1 MRDKQERLLGYA
13 FVVAQSALFVLIFA
27 PRLRT
32 RGSAV
37 NPGTHRSAAVRT
49 AAGLA
54 IGTGAVVAVAGAR
67 ELGPDLTPMPLPRE
81 GSQLRTGG
89 AYAVVRHPV
98 YTGVMAASA
107 VRGLTAG
114 GRVRPA
120 AAAALCALLVVKA
133 GWEERQMHA
142 RFPGYREYA
151 RRTPRFVP
159 RPGGHRP
166 AR

>member
-1 MRDKQERLLGYA
+1 MLGYG
-13 FVVAQSALFVLIFA
+13 FVVAQSALFVLLFA
-27 PRLRT
+27 PRRAGA
-32 RGSAV
+32 R
-37 NPGTHRSAAVRT
+37 RSVAVRA

-54 IGTGAVVAVAGAR
+54 IGTGALVAVAGGR

-81 GSQLRTGG
+81 GSRLRTGG
-89 AYAVVRHPV
+89 AYAVVRHPI

-133 GWEERQMHA
+133 GWEERQMRA
-142 RFPGYREYA
+142 RFPEYQEYA

-159 RPGGHRP
+159 KVAGARP

>member
-1 MRDKQERLLGYA
+1 MREREERLLAYA
-13 FVVAQSALFVLIFA
+13 FVAAQSVLFVVLFA
-27 PRLRT
+27 PRRHA
-32 RGSAV
+32 RG
-37 NPGTHRSAAVRT
+37 SAAVRT

-54 IGTGAVVAVAGAR
+54 IGTGAVVAAAGAR
-67 ELGPDLTPMPLPRE
+67 ELGADLTPMPLPRE

-98 YTGVMAASA
+98 YTGVLAAAA

-114 GRVRPA
+114 GRARPA
-120 AAAALCALLVVKA
+120 AAAALWALLVVKA
-133 GWEERQMHA
+133 GWEEREMRA
-142 RFPGYREYA
+142 RFPEYAAYA

-159 RPGGHRP
+159 RLTRRRP

>member
-1 MRDKQERLLGYA
+1 MRNRSERLLGYA
-13 FVVAQSALFVLIFA
+13 FVAAQSALFVVIFA
-27 PRLRT
+27 PRRRRPGVQPPARRSVALRAT
-32 RGSAV
+32 
-37 NPGTHRSAAVRT
+37 
-49 AAGLA
+49 AGLA

-67 ELGPDLTPMPLPRE
+67 ELGADLTPMPLPRE
-81 GSQLRTGG
+81 GSRLRTGG

-98 YTGVMAASA
+98 YTGAMAASA

-133 GWEERQMHA
+133 GWEERQLRA
-142 RFPGYREYA
+142 RFPDYPAYA

-159 RPGGHRP
+159 RLR